1 MVCYD
6 GCICTD
12 DKASVNTL
20 DVIQWPAMLV
30 TVLASWYVASTTN
43 SRRKLGFWLF
53 LGSNALWVVWGY
65 HTHAYALISLQ
76 LFLVFMNLRGL
87 FKAEPDTSEAS

>member
-1 MVCYD
+1 MLRCD
-6 GCICTD
+6 GRILTEN
-12 DKASVNTL
+12 KEFVNTL
-20 DVIQWPAMLV
+20 DLIQWPAMLV
-30 TVLASWYVASTTN
+30 TVLASWYVASTTK

-87 FKAEPDTSEAS
+87 FKAERDTSEAS